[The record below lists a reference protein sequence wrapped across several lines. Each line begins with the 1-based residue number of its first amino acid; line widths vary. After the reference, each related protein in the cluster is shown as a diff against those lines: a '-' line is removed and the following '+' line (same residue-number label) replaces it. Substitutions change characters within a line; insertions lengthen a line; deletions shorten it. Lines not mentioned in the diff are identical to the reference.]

1 MSQLEV
7 VQIPCLSDNYGYLVH
22 DSESKLT
29 ASIDSPALDP
39 IEEALRQN
47 GWVLTHIFNTHH
59 HYDHTGANL
68 ELKKRWK
75 CKIIGSDKDSDRIP
89 GLDEGVN
96 DQDIFSFGNNEV
108 KVFDVSG
115 HTIGHISFY
124 FPGEEKLFCGDALFA
139 LGCGRIFEG
148 TPAQMW
154 ESLQKLEK
162 LPEDT
167 KVYCAHEYTLA
178 NANFAVTVE
187 PQNKVLL
194 DRVQEIKDLRNEG
207 KPTIPSTIGLE
218 KSTNPFLRPMSKDIQ
233 ANLDML
239 GAELVDVFAETRR
252 RKDNF

>member
-1 MSQLEV
+1 M
-7 VQIPCLSDNYGYLVH
+7 
-22 DSESKLT
+22 
-29 ASIDSPALDP
+29 
-39 IEEALRQN
+39 
-47 GWVLTHIFNTHH
+47 
-59 HYDHTGANL
+59 
-68 ELKKRWK
+68 
-75 CKIIGSDKDSDRIP
+75 
-89 GLDEGVN
+89 N
-96 DQDIFSFGNNEV
+96 DQEIFSFGNNEV

-124 FPGEEKLFCGDALFA
+124 FPREEKLFCGDALFA

-194 DRVQEIKDLRNEG
+194 DRVQEIKNLRNEG

>member
-1 MSQLEV
+1 
-7 VQIPCLSDNYGYLVH
+7 
-22 DSESKLT
+22 
-29 ASIDSPALDP
+29 
-39 IEEALRQN
+39 
-47 GWVLTHIFNTHH
+47 
-59 HYDHTGANL
+59 
-68 ELKKRWK
+68 
-75 CKIIGSDKDSDRIP
+75 
-89 GLDEGVN
+89 
-96 DQDIFSFGNNEV
+96 
-108 KVFDVSG
+108 
-115 HTIGHISFY
+115 
-124 FPGEEKLFCGDALFA
+124 
-139 LGCGRIFEG
+139 
-148 TPAQMW
+148 MW
-154 ESLQKLEK
+154 ESLQKLER

-194 DRVQEIKDLRNEG
+194 DRVKEIKTLRNEG

>member
-7 VQIPCLSDNYGYLVH
+7 VQIPCLTDNYGYLVH

-29 ASIDSPALDP
+29 ASIDSPALDA
-39 IEEALRQN
+39 IEDALRQN

-68 ELKKRWK
+68 ELKKRWG
-75 CKIIGSDKDSDRIP
+75 CKIIGSEKDSDRIP

-96 DQDIFSFGNNEV
+96 DQEIFNFGNHEV

-124 FPGEEKLFCGDALFA
+124 FPREKKLFCGDALFA

-194 DRVQEIKDLRNEG
+194 DRVQEIKNLRNEG

-239 GAELVDVFAETRR
+239 GAELVDVFAETRK
-252 RKDNF
+252 RKDMF